1 MARYAPPSRDPFTY
15 PPLVSVSACCS
26 AAPPVVLCIL
36 QPSPSAPHPALP
48 SLGSAAPETTCSH
61 TGKVSLGFGLFATG
75 GTKHNTPSPSLFRL
89 TSPSAPEIVSPDP
102 TSHPHIRLSSA
113 RSLHHPSLRRA
124 QKQKSTATNSL
135 EVKSARNTTQHLG
148 FT

>member
-15 PPLVSVSACCS
+15 LPLASVSACCS

-36 QPSPSAPHPALP
+36 QPSPSAPHPASP

-75 GTKHNTPSPSLFRL
+75 GTKYKSSPPFFQL

-102 TSHPHIRLSSA
+102 TSHPHIHLSSA
-113 RSLHHPSLRRA
+113 HSLHHPSLHRGK
-124 QKQKSTATNSL
+124 KQKSTVTNIP
-135 EVKSARNTTQHLG
+135 EVMSACNTAQHLG
-148 FT
+148 LT

>member
-1 MARYAPPSRDPFTY
+1 MARDPFTY
-15 PPLVSVSACCS
+15 LPLVSVSACCS

-61 TGKVSLGFGLFATG
+61 TGRVSRGFGLFATG
-75 GTKHNTPSPSLFRL
+75 GGQSTPSPSLFRL

-113 RSLHHPSLRRA
+113 HSLRHPSLRRA
-124 QKQKSTATNSL
+124 QKQKSTVTNSP